1 MINIKNY
8 YCLKENSLFIGAG
21 TFENYGGWV
30 LDTQFITNMGA
41 EYLLAHGLGVPVK
54 DAVTSVKFPNAGK
67 YRLWVFTKD
76 WVAHWKQDMAPGIFK
91 IKIGEWEPDVVFGT
105 QGKEWNWQD
114 GGIFEIETGKKE
126 KQIALCDLTGFE
138 GRCAGIFLT
147 QDIDFIPP
155 NDINEISKMRRIL
168 NGHENIKFLGKYD
181 FVVAG
186 AGISGMSAAV
196 AAARN
201 GLKTAL
207 IHDRYILGGNNSSE
221 VRVWLAGETNFDPFP
236 KLGNITR
243 EFEQEKMFHYGPEN
257 TAEIYEDEKKM
268 AILENEP
275 NLDLFMGYYLTGVE
289 MPKTETEIEENVIKS
304 AIVYDVKTGV
314 YCEIGADFFA
324 DCTGDGNLGFFAGA
338 HYEITTN
345 GHMGMTNV
353 WHIEETDTEQKFP
366 RCPWAIDLSEVDFPG
381 RKKVK
386 STYRQGGAEALGGWY
401 WESGMEHPPIETAEY
416 ARDTN
421 FRAMYGAVDCIKNH
435 DGDYK
440 NYYLKFA
447 AYIGGKR
454 ESRRLLGD
462 IILSKSDVF
471 AQTKF
476 PDGIV
481 PTTWNFD
488 VHYPDRKF
496 YPAFHEGDGF
506 LTKDYHESFPTPFFV
521 PYRCLYSRN
530 INNLFMAGRDV
541 SVTHDALGSVRVM
554 RTGGMMGETVAAAAA
569 ICVRNG
575 AKPRDVYEK
584 YLGDLLDKFR

>member
-1 MINIKNY
+1 MYQK
-8 YCLKENSLFIGAG
+8 LKENSVFIGAG

-30 LDTQFITNMGA
+30 LDTQFILNMGS

-54 DAVTSVKFPNAGK
+54 NAETNLILPKTGK
-67 YRLWVFTKD
+67 YKLWVFTKD
-76 WVAHWKQDMAPGIFK
+76 WVAHWKQNMSPGIFK
-91 IKIGEWEPDVVFGT
+91 IIINGKESDVTFGT
-105 QGKEWNWQD
+105 KGKDWNWQD
-114 GGIFEIETGKKE
+114 GGIVEIDKTEIK
-126 KQIALCDLTGFE
+126 IILRDLTGFE

-147 QDIDFIPP
+147 QDFDFVPP
-155 NDINEISKMRRIL
+155 DNIKEFVNMRRVL
-168 NGHENIKFLGKYD
+168 TGCENIKNLGKYD

-186 AGISGMSAAV
+186 GGISGMSAAV

-201 GLKTAL
+201 GIKTAL
-207 IHDRYILGGNNSSE
+207 VHDREVLAGNNSSE
-221 VRVWLAGETNFDPFP
+221 VRVWLAGETNFEPFT

-243 EFEQEKMFHYGPEN
+243 EFEQEKMFHYGPQN
-257 TAEIYEDEKKM
+257 TAEIYEDEKKL
-268 AILENEP
+268 AILKNEK
-275 NLDLFMGYYLTGVE
+275 NLDLFLGYFLTGVN
-289 MPKTETEIEENVIKS
+289 TENNNIKS
-304 AIVYDVKTGV
+304 AVVYNVKTGE
-314 YCEIGADFFA
+314 YGEIHADFYA
-324 DCTGDGNLGFFAGA
+324 DCTGDATLGYFAGA
-338 HYEITTN
+338 DYEITTN

-353 WHIEETDTEQKFP
+353 WHIEETDSEQKFP
-366 RCPWAIDLSEVDFPG
+366 NCPWAIDLTEVDFPG
-381 RKKVK
+381 RQKVK
-386 STYRQGGAEALGGWY
+386 NVYGREGANALGGWY
-401 WESGMEHPPIETAEY
+401 WESGMEHPPIEMAEY

-421 FRAMYGAVDCIKNH
+421 FRAMYGAVDCIKNF

-454 ESRRLLGD
+454 ESRRLFGD
-462 IILSKSDVF
+462 IILNKNDAF
-471 AQTKF
+471 TKTKF

-506 LTKDYHESFPTPFFV
+506 LTKDYHEPFPSPFFI

-554 RTGGMMGETVAAAAA
+554 RTGGMMGETVGTAAAL
-569 ICVRNG
+569 CVKYN

-584 YLGDLLDKFR
+584 YIGELLDKFR